1 MANWHWPVMII
12 FPRTHEAGRTI
23 WRFSL
28 EADDSQV
35 PRPNLWVEGYAR
47 DISPDLEG
55 VWLSLVLGPFAA
67 RRLVLPVELHSLSR
81 AQVESAV
88 GREIVSAGSEDRAVG
103 GRGAFDSVMI
113 RDAMDEILLL
123 QSTWSRGVASDLFV
137 NGEIYPGP
145 TTLRNG
151 SNAGILRRHRYPL
164 DCVGELLAVWVRAP
178 VASLG
183 RVIAFLCREELSE
196 FSDEQLNS
204 IASMLGFNLDLPLAR
219 TSVGQLGSVGL
230 QGGLPAPA
238 IFRALWRRYKMFP
251 EVIGM
256 IYSDLEP
263 FLREGL
269 QGDASIRIADFM
281 KRHVV
286 GDLPSPGAAK
296 LPMELFEFADTSSDR
311 PGEGN

>member
-1 MANWHWPVMII
+1 M
-12 FPRTHEAGRTI
+12 R
-23 WRFSL
+23 
-28 EADDSQV
+28 
-35 PRPNLWVEGYAR
+35 
-47 DISPDLEG
+47 
-55 VWLSLVLGPFAA
+55 
-67 RRLVLPVELHSLSR
+67 
-81 AQVESAV
+81 
-88 GREIVSAGSEDRAVG
+88 REIVSAGSEDRALG
-103 GRGAFDSVMI
+103 GRGAFDTVMI

-296 LPMELFEFADTSSDR
+296 LPMELGQAQL
-311 PGEGN
+311 